1 MHKSIFLKA
10 NDYVGDPIIEYNK
23 ITKLLSRNLYY
34 HYSFYTMMN
43 NNFKICKSLRNR
55 FIDLD
60 DCLSKSVPFLIT
72 YKSNG
77 NLINVPE
84 CHRNDVFDNF
94 LTFSEIIFTMFLTLV
109 EYDKTNHI
117 YNDHHFDKDLF
128 QQGVDMINF
137 SLKSLNY
144 KINIINPED
153 FNVEA
158 IKIDE
163 IAEMVAAQS
172 EPTIKSDILHY
183 LGARDNDIKEKE
195 NRLHQLIDLLEPS
208 FDKYKNDNTVK
219 DIKEYIQ
226 MVRHPEIYK
235 AKKEYDWF
243 FKDKK
248 EYLDKLFS
256 LCVYIQQ
263 FVISKE
269 TLKEFKQLKKDCFW
283 EN

>member
-1 MHKSIFLKA
+1 MFLAYKYEKKYI
-10 NDYVGDPIIEYNK
+10 NDFNENVY
-23 ITKLLSRNLYY
+23 LQA
-34 HYSFYTMMN
+34 
-43 NNFKICKSLRNR
+43 
-55 FIDLD
+55 ID
-60 DCLSKSVPFLIT
+60 V
-72 YKSNG
+72 
-77 NLINVPE
+77 INV
-84 CHRNDVFDNF
+84 
-94 LTFSEIIFTMFLTLV
+94 
-109 EYDKTNHI
+109 
-117 YNDHHFDKDLF
+117 
-128 QQGVDMINF
+128 
-137 SLKSLNY
+137 SLKSLNH
-144 KINIINPED
+144 KIIYFDEKEYL
-153 FNVEA
+153 FEV
-158 IKIDE
+158 IKIDPE
-163 IAEMVAAQS
+163 SEMVAAQS
-172 EPTIKSDILHY
+172 EPTIKSAILHY

-248 EYLDKLFS
+248 EYLDRLFS

-269 TLKEFKQLKKDCFW
+269 TLKEFKQLKKDCFG

>member
-1 MHKSIFLKA
+1 MHKSIFLKV
-10 NDYVGDPIIEYNK
+10 NDYAGDPIVEYNK
-23 ITKLLSRNLYY
+23 ISTLLSKNIYY
-34 HYSFYTMMN
+34 HYSLYTLMN
-43 NNFKICKSLRNR
+43 DNFKMCKSLRNM
-55 FIDLD
+55 FIDLR
-60 DCLSKSVPFLIT
+60 DCLDKSIPYLIE
-72 YKSNG
+72 YNYYSSLRG
-77 NLINVPE
+77 VPE
-84 CHRNDVFDNF
+84 NYRNVVFDNF
-94 LTFSEIIFTMFLTLV
+94 LTFSEIIFTMLLVIV

-117 YNDHHFDKDLF
+117 YNDYHFDKDLF
-128 QQGVDMINF
+128 QQCIDMINF

-144 KINIINPED
+144 KINIINTEE

-172 EPTIKSDILHY
+172 EPTIKSAILHY

-235 AKKEYDWF
+235 SKKEYDWF

-248 EYLDKLFS
+248 EYLDRLFS

-269 TLKEFKQLKKDCFW
+269 TLKEFKQLKKDCFG